1 MLTLIKNADVYA
13 PEHLGLK
20 DLLLEGGKIALIA
33 PRGAVPESF
42 PTLRVF
48 DAQAQVLAPG
58 FIDLH
63 VHVTGGGGEDGF
75 SSRSPESRLTDFS
88 TAGVTTLV
96 GLLGTDGVAR
106 SLEALYAKV
115 CALTEEGVDCR
126 MLTGAYGYPSPTL
139 CGSVER
145 DLVLIDRVIGAKIA
159 LSDHRSSEITYEELL
174 RLATAVRRGGML
186 GGKAGLLTLHMG
198 DGREG
203 LSKLFRA
210 AKESAVPLNTFLPT
224 HVSRN
229 GNLLEEA
236 VRWIKT
242 GGQADFTAGE
252 PAPGGT
258 ARQMVQALSEGADV
272 CRMTLSS
279 DAFGS
284 QPRFDAQGN
293 CIGLTY
299 GTSRVLH
306 GELVNL
312 VRNEGVPLETALRF
326 ITANPARVMHLSGK
340 KGCIAEGADADLVLL
355 GQDLG
360 IQAVFARG
368 RQLVQD
374 GQALVKGRFE

>member
-1 MLTLIKNADVYA
+1 M
-13 PEHLGLK
+13 
-20 DLLLEGGKIALIA
+20 
-33 PRGAVPESF
+33 
-42 PTLRVF
+42 F

-145 DLVLIDRVIGAKIA
+145 DLVLIDRMIGAKIA

-210 AKESAVPLNTFLPT
+210 AKESEVPLNTFLPT

-236 VRWIKT
+236 VRWIKA

-312 VRNEGVPLETALRF
+312 VPKRRRSAGNGAALYHRKPRARDASIRQKRLHCGRCGCRSRAAWAGSLHPSRVCPRQTTGSGRTGARQGPL
-326 ITANPARVMHLSGK
+326 
-340 KGCIAEGADADLVLL
+340 
-355 GQDLG
+355 
-360 IQAVFARG
+360 
-368 RQLVQD
+368 
-374 GQALVKGRFE
+374 

>member
-210 AKESAVPLNTFLPT
+210 AKESEVPLNSFLPT

-229 GNLLEEA
+229 GNLLDRKS
-236 VRWIKT
+236 V
-242 GGQADFTAGE
+242 
-252 PAPGGT
+252 
-258 ARQMVQALSEGADV
+258 V
-272 CRMTLSS
+272 
-279 DAFGS
+279 
-284 QPRFDAQGN
+284 
-293 CIGLTY
+293 
-299 GTSRVLH
+299 
-306 GELVNL
+306 
-312 VRNEGVPLETALRF
+312 
-326 ITANPARVMHLSGK
+326 
-340 KGCIAEGADADLVLL
+340 
-355 GQDLG
+355 
-360 IQAVFARG
+360 
-368 RQLVQD
+368 
-374 GQALVKGRFE
+374 

>member
-1 MLTLIKNADVYA
+1 M
-13 PEHLGLK
+13 
-20 DLLLEGGKIALIA
+20 
-33 PRGAVPESF
+33 
-42 PTLRVF
+42 
-48 DAQAQVLAPG
+48 
-58 FIDLH
+58 
-63 VHVTGGGGEDGF
+63 
-75 SSRSPESRLTDFS
+75 
-88 TAGVTTLV
+88 
-96 GLLGTDGVAR
+96 
-106 SLEALYAKV
+106 
-115 CALTEEGVDCR
+115 
-126 MLTGAYGYPSPTL
+126 
-139 CGSVER
+139 
-145 DLVLIDRVIGAKIA
+145 
-159 LSDHRSSEITYEELL
+159 
-174 RLATAVRRGGML
+174 
-186 GGKAGLLTLHMG
+186 
-198 DGREG
+198 
-203 LSKLFRA
+203 
-210 AKESAVPLNTFLPT
+210 PLNTFLPT

-236 VRWIKT
+236 VRWIKA

-312 VRNEGVPLETALRF
+312 VRSEGVPLETALRF

-355 GQDLG
+355 GQDLC

>member
-210 AKESAVPLNTFLPT
+210 AKESEVPLNTFLPT

-236 VRWIKT
+236 VHWIKA
-242 GGQADFTAGE
+242 GGFYRRRTRARRHGKADGAG
-252 PAPGGT
+252 
-258 ARQMVQALSEGADV
+258 
-272 CRMTLSS
+272 
-279 DAFGS
+279 AFGRRRRLPHDALQRRFR
-284 QPRFDAQGN
+284 QPA
-293 CIGLTY
+293 
-299 GTSRVLH
+299 
-306 GELVNL
+306 
-312 VRNEGVPLETALRF
+312 AL
-326 ITANPARVMHLSGK
+326 
-340 KGCIAEGADADLVLL
+340 
-355 GQDLG
+355 
-360 IQAVFARG
+360 
-368 RQLVQD
+368 
-374 GQALVKGRFE
+374 